1 MAIIVSNYTTVHGT
15 TVKLSYH
22 VITNMTTRIGEN
34 PNTTCRVKI
43 YNSKADFQAGREPL
57 EESTFDF
64 NMLMRQNPSFT
75 KQIIQN
81 VVPTGLAG
89 GLATATNS
97 ECNPLAQAYG
107 HLKAA
112 NTAVQSIGGSD
123 KSGNQDYGSGSDDTD
138 DIPAGI

>member
-1 MAIIVSNYTTVHGT
+1 MAIIVGNYTTVHGT
-15 TVKLSYH
+15 VAKLSYH

-64 NMLMRQNPSFT
+64 NMLMKQNPTFS
-75 KQIIQN
+75 KNNILD
-81 VVPTGLAG
+81 VVPGTLA
-89 GLATATNS
+89 ASTATNS